1 MKKAMIVIPARYGS
15 TRFPGKPLASIA
27 GKTMLERVVEIAL
40 EAAENCPGTG
50 VLVATDDKR
59 IFEHALHLGVSAA
72 MTPAHCLTGTDRVY
86 EALKSLPSKD
96 RPEVV
101 INFQGDAPLTSPSYL
116 EALIL
121 AFQMD
126 SSLEAVTPAVRL
138 NWEALDRFRMAK
150 EVTPFSGTT
159 VTMDARGR
167 ALWFSKTIIPAIRNE
182 NRKEPFSPVYRHIGL
197 YGYRWKF
204 LEAFVNW
211 PEGRYEQIEGLE
223 QLRILERGHSLYVIE
238 VSGTGDEMGIDTP
251 EDLRRATAFLEKAV
265 RPDVV
270 LNETKKIGSK
280 PIAKTKKQIEPVA
293 SVKTVDRP
301 KKSAVKGVVKKK
313 AVVAATKGAVS
324 PKKVAKSKLK

>member
-1 MKKAMIVIPARYGS
+1 
-15 TRFPGKPLASIA
+15 
-27 GKTMLERVVEIAL
+27 MLERVVEIAL

-72 MTPAHCLTGTDRVY
+72 MTPANCLTGTDRVY
-86 EALKSLPSKD
+86 EALKSLAPKD

-116 EALIL
+116 EALII

-138 NWEALDRFRMAK
+138 NWEALDRFRMGK

-223 QLRILERGHSLYVIE
+223 QLRILERGHPLYVIE

-251 EDLRRATAFLEKAV
+251 EDLRRATAFLERAA
-265 RPDVV
+265 RPNIV
-270 LNETKKIGSK
+270 LAEPKKRGSK
-280 PIAKTKKQIEPVA
+280 PIAKTKKKVELVA
-293 SVKTVDRP
+293 ALKEESRP
-301 KKSAVKGVVKKK
+301 EKAAIKRVLKK
-313 AVVAATKGAVS
+313 AVEAAAESTVFTKKGAN
-324 PKKVAKSKLK
+324 AKLK